1 MSLAPSSAPRPAGCC
16 TDHDHDDPDYPDDH
30 DDHDDDDD
38 DPDDDDDDDDPD
50 DHDDNDGNQVVGHPR
65 LPHPRPGRTHHALL
79 QDGLLHRWADRP
91 HDCLLTMVLILFL
104 SPGGPPKPGYTGR
117 KSSTLP
123 SPGVNGSF
131 SPGGDRSLH

>member
-30 DDHDDDDD
+30 DDNDY
-38 DPDDDDDDDDPD
+38 PDYP
-50 DHDDNDGNQVVGHPR
+50 DDNDGNQVVGHPR

-91 HDCLLTMVLILFL
+91 T
-104 SPGGPPKPGYTGR
+104 P
-117 KSSTLP
+117 
-123 SPGVNGSF
+123 
-131 SPGGDRSLH
+131 